1 MRNLTPAAVRKALA
15 AIYGKGQIE
24 IYRHQSGY
32 YYFTGERVPMKIES
46 IVAWD
51 LSAWSLEE
59 ILQHVA
65 GAIRD
70 EASR

>member
-15 AIYGKGQIE
+15 EIYGKDQITF
-24 IYRHQSGY
+24 YRHQSGY
-32 YYFTGERVPMKIES
+32 YYFSGEKGVHIES
-46 IVAWD
+46 IICWD
-51 LSAWSLEE
+51 LSAWTLEE